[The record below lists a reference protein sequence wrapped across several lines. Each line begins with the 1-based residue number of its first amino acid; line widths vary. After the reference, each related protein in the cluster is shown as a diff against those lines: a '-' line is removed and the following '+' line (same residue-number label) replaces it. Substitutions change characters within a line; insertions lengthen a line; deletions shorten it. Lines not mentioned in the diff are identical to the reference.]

1 MIEKALDSHAKK
13 YETHENELAKEKE
26 MLPKMNQNIN
36 KENKFVKRK
45 R

>member
-26 MLPKMNQNIN
+26 ALPKMSSVVNR
-36 KENKFVKRK
+36 EAKFVKRK